1 MKEAIKILTSRF
13 KNILISMCVK
23 KSDSLVHESTF
34 FSPHKKIVGFRVLGY
49 FEIFFHN
56 LKIQTLVP
64 GLLQYIIS
72 ATGDP

>member
-1 MKEAIKILTSRF
+1 MKEAIKILTSRI
-13 KNILISMCVK
+13 KNILISMCEK

-34 FSPHKKIVGFRVLGY
+34 FSPNKKIVGFRVLWY

-64 GLLQYIIS
+64 GLLQ
-72 ATGDP
+72 